1 MSRSYEYSYE
11 LQRAARQAV
20 FNARVR
26 ETTERFYQ
34 RYLEQFQQMQQQ
46 GYEAYIPDEMQRLQ
60 NDLSLIR
67 HLLVTDPA
75 EAREISFTVGSYIRS
90 LWPLGR
96 SAAAEFAFA
105 ERQRTEARRLEKQ
118 QTQNALM
125 NEYYRYIGAIPPAV
139 VHFAQNDLL
148 ALRQKLE
155 SGAGGSVSELQ
166 HQISEITQQAEQKAA
181 DWKRQKIQSHKKADL
196 ASRLEEVQASVQ
208 QEKIEDQQAA
218 KEFLAR
224 LESLQNDLVGGT
236 CSVEAAEQ
244 EISQIETQ
252 VDDVLIT
259 EEVRRQT
266 VRSIVKQL
274 RSQDFMV
281 SAPTVIKNDSGS
293 FVCITAKKPS
303 GKRAECQIDLKGKI
317 RYKFDKYEGMTCLK
331 DIERF
336 NVDLDKIYSVKLSD
350 ERVLWSNPDRLS
362 KDADQMPTGSTERR
376 HL

>member
-26 ETTERFYQ
+26 KTTERFYQ
-34 RYLEQFQQMQQQ
+34 RYLEQFHQMQQQ

-67 HLLVTDPA
+67 QLLVTDPA
-75 EAREISFTVGSYIRS
+75 EAREVSFTVGSYIHS

-96 SAAAEFAFA
+96 SAATEFAFA

-118 QTQNALM
+118 QAQNALM
-125 NEYYRYIGAIPPAV
+125 NEYYRCIGVIPPAV

-155 SGAGGSVSELQ
+155 SGADSSVSELR
-166 HQISEITQQAEQKAA
+166 HQISEITQQAERKAA
-181 DWKRQKIQSHKKADL
+181 DWKRQKIQSNKKADL
-196 ASRLEEVQASVQ
+196 TSRLEEVQASVQ
-208 QEKIEDQQAA
+208 QEKIEDQKAS

-224 LESLQNDLVGGT
+224 LESLQRDLACGT
-236 CSVEAAEQ
+236 CSAEAAEQ
-244 EISQIETQ
+244 EIMQIETQ
-252 VDDVLIT
+252 IDDTLIT

-266 VRSIVKQL
+266 VRAIVKQL
-274 RSQDFMV
+274 RSQDFAV